1 MFHSCKLRFLALAMA
16 GLGILLVVSYALVP
30 WGVGPFHYR
39 LAPMHLLGGML
50 PFVVYGVLA
59 MTLRHAALVV
69 PGLFLLT
76 VQVLA
81 WYTGYLFP
89 QDGSPAD
96 AAARLAALQT
106 LVVLPVGLG
115 IGYYID
121 RYIGHTD
128 SFDPG
133 Y

>member
-1 MFHSCKLRFLALAMA
+1 MFDSCKLRFLALAIVA
-16 GLGILLVVSYALVP
+16 LGALLVLSYSFIP
-30 WGVGPFHYR
+30 WGGFHYR
-39 LAPMHLLGGML
+39 LAPMHLLGGLL
-50 PFVVYGVLA
+50 PFAVYAVLA

-69 PGLFLLT
+69 PGLFLIT

-89 QDGSPAD
+89 DNGSPAQ
-96 AAARLAALQT
+96 AAAQLAAFQT